1 MNYWERAMRP
11 DDDDFVGSE
20 SIAFAF
26 TVALAVLIITAI
38 LAWVGA

>member
-1 MNYWERAMRP
+1 MNYWERAVLP
-11 DDDDFVGSE
+11 DDDFVGSHE
-20 SIAFAF
+20 AAAYAF

>member
-1 MNYWERAMRP
+1 MLP
-11 DDDDFVGSE
+11 DDDDFVGSHE
-20 SIAFAF
+20 TVAFAF